1 MICGTAT
8 EDAPWY
14 VVPADHKW
22 FTRLVVAAAIVDRI
36 EAINPQ
42 FPTLS
47 EEQLRALAGI
57 RAGLIAD

>member
-1 MICGTAT
+1 
-8 EDAPWY
+8 
-14 VVPADHKW
+14 
-22 FTRLVVAAAIVDRI
+22 VDRI
-36 EAINPQ
+36 EAINPK